1 MSSRKGSLSDLTVIH
16 GKYLNPTLFDG
27 LNSLLPSAMKLQRL
41 CFYRRVSVHGG
52 GGIPACLAAGLWG
65 CLLPEGVP
73 APRGA
78 CSRGMCGRDSPASR
92 QLLMRTV
99 RILLECILVKI
110 LTTGVNFTCEICNA
124 SFHLSWT
131 TSTSCVCILRTIQL
145 AALFTKPLGTVFR
158 DRSPIHGLRDFSIPH
173 LFEFFLK

>member
-1 MSSRKGSLSDLTVIH
+1 M
-16 GKYLNPTLFDG
+16 
-27 LNSLLPSAMKLQRL
+27 
-41 CFYRRVSVHGG
+41 SVHGG
-52 GGIPACLAAGLWG
+52 GVVSQHALQVVSQHALQQVSGGVPAPSGGACSR
-65 CLLPEGVP
+65 GVP

-78 CSRGMCGRDSPASR
+78 CSRGMFGGDPPASR

-110 LTTGVNFTCEICNA
+110 LITGVNFTCEICNA

-145 AALFTKPLGTVFR
+145 AALFTKPLETVFR
-158 DRSPIHGLRDFSIPH
+158 DRSPIHGLRDFSISH